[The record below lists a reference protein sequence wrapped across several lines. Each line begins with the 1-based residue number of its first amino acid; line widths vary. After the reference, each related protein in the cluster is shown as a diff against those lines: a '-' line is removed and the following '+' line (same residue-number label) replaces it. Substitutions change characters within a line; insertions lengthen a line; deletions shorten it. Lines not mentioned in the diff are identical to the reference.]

1 MVILSYLSTPTILQS
16 LCQLFKWQKSLL
28 RAGLWSYSP
37 IGMVRI
43 TRKDY
48 SIPMKEY
55 SATAKEALGE
65 SELFLDFQQHL
76 SRASKVNRPMLIIG
90 ERGTGKELAASRL
103 HFLSNRWEKPFV
115 TMNCASLP
123 PGLIE
128 SELFGHEAGSFTGAS
143 GRRKGRFEEAD
154 GGTLFLDEIGL
165 IPMEVQEK
173 ILRAVE
179 YGTFERV
186 GSSYTHEVD
195 VRIVAATN
203 DDLPALCKTG
213 RFKEDLLDRL
223 SFEVL
228 FVPPLRVRQDDI
240 LLLAFH
246 FAARMNRELDR
257 EEDISFSEDVLDKMV
272 HFNWPGNVR
281 QLKNVVERAVYTC
294 ETNEVSEIKLDPFE
308 NPFADKIQST
318 TVSALDIP
326 LVEYKNSMKELEIGF
341 VKRAMKQSGGKQ
353 KIAADLLQLTYDQF
367 RGLYRKYSDELTDG
381 DS

>member
-1 MVILSYLSTPTILQS
+1 
-16 LCQLFKWQKSLL
+16 
-28 RAGLWSYSP
+28 
-37 IGMVRI
+37 
-43 TRKDY
+43 
-48 SIPMKEY
+48 MKEY

-76 SRASKVNRPMLIIG
+76 SRAAKVNRPMLIIG
-90 ERGTGKELAASRL
+90 ERGTGKELASSRL
-103 HFLSNRWEKPFV
+103 HFLSDRWEHPFV

-128 SELFGHEAGSFTGAS
+128 SELFGHEAGSFTGAA

-165 IPMEVQEK
+165 IPLEVQEK

-195 VRIVAATN
+195 VRIIGATN
-203 DDLPALCKTG
+203 DDLPALCEKG

-228 FVPPLRVRQDDI
+228 FVPPLRVRKDDI

-246 FAARMNRELDR
+246 FSARMNRELGRD
-257 EEDISFSEDVLDKMV
+257 EDITFSEEVLDKMIN
-272 HFNWPGNVR
+272 FSWPGNVR

-294 ETNEVSEIKLDPFE
+294 STNIISEIKLDPFK
-308 NPFADKIQST
+308 NPFDEKPKKEFLSIPD
-318 TVSALDIP
+318 VPLD
-326 LVEYKNSMKELEIGF
+326 EYKEAMKELEIGF
-341 VKRAMKQSGGKQ
+341 VRRALVESEGKQ
-353 KIAADLLQLTYDQF
+353 KVAADLLGLTYDQF
-367 RGLYRKYSDELTDG
+367 RGLYRKYTDELSG

>member
-1 MVILSYLSTPTILQS
+1 
-16 LCQLFKWQKSLL
+16 
-28 RAGLWSYSP
+28 
-37 IGMVRI
+37 
-43 TRKDY
+43 
-48 SIPMKEY
+48 MKEY

-76 SRASKVNRPMLIIG
+76 SRAAKVNRPMLIIG

-103 HFLSNRWEKPFV
+103 HFLSDRWENPFV

-128 SELFGHEAGSFTGAS
+128 SELFGHEAGAFTGAA

-186 GSSYTHEVD
+186 GSSYTHEVH

-203 DDLPALCKTG
+203 DDLPALCKQG
-213 RFKEDLLDRL
+213 KFKEDLLDRL

-228 FVPPLRVRQDDI
+228 FVPPLRVREDDI

-246 FAARMNRELDR
+246 FSARMNRELGR
-257 EEDISFSEDVLDKMV
+257 EEDITFSDDVIDKMIN
-272 HFNWPGNVR
+272 FNWPGNVR

-294 ETNEVSEIKLDPFE
+294 STNIISEIKLDPFE
-308 NPFADKIQST
+308 NPFAERDM
-318 TVSALDIP
+318 ALVENP
-326 LVEYKNSMKELEIGF
+326 LDLPLEEYKNAMKELEIGF
-341 VKRAMKQSGGKQ
+341 VKRALKKSDGKQ
-353 KIAADLLQLTYDQF
+353 KVAADLMKLTYDQF
-367 RGLYRKYSDELTDG
+367 RGLYRKYSDEISPG

>member
-1 MVILSYLSTPTILQS
+1 
-16 LCQLFKWQKSLL
+16 
-28 RAGLWSYSP
+28 
-37 IGMVRI
+37 
-43 TRKDY
+43 
-48 SIPMKEY
+48 MKEY
-55 SATAKEALGE
+55 SASAKEALGE

-76 SRASKVNRPMLIIG
+76 SRAAKVNRPMLIIG

-103 HFLSNRWEKPFV
+103 HFLSDRWEQPFV

-128 SELFGHEAGSFTGAS
+128 SELFGHEAGAFTGAS

-186 GSSYTHEVD
+186 GSSFTHEVN

-203 DDLPALCKTG
+203 DDLPALCEQGK
-213 RFKEDLLDRL
+213 FKEDLLDRL

-228 FVPPLRVRQDDI
+228 FVPPLRVREDDI

-246 FAARMNRELDR
+246 FAARMNRELGR
-257 EEDISFSEDVLDKMV
+257 VEDISFSQDVIDKMV
-272 HFNWPGNVR
+272 TFDWPGNVR
-281 QLKNVVERAVYTC
+281 QLKNVVERAVYIC
-294 ETNEVSEIKLDPFE
+294 NDNEIKEIKLDPFE
-308 NPFADKIQST
+308 NPFAEKLNKKT
-318 TVSALDIP
+318 LHTLDLP
-326 LVEYKNSMKELEIGF
+326 VEEYKNAMKEMELGF
-341 VKRAMKQSGGKQ
+341 VKKALVKSGGKQ
-353 KIAADLLQLTYDQF
+353 KVAAELLQLTYDQF
-367 RGLYRKYSDELTDG
+367 RGLYRKYSDEITG
-381 DS
+381 

>member
-1 MVILSYLSTPTILQS
+1 
-16 LCQLFKWQKSLL
+16 
-28 RAGLWSYSP
+28 
-37 IGMVRI
+37 
-43 TRKDY
+43 
-48 SIPMKEY
+48 MKEY
-55 SATAKEALGE
+55 SASAKEALGE

-76 SRASKVNRPMLIIG
+76 SRAAKVNRPMLIIG

-103 HFLSNRWEKPFV
+103 HFLSERWDRPFV

-128 SELFGHEAGSFTGAS
+128 SELFGHEAGAFTGAS

-186 GSSYTHEVD
+186 GSSFTHEVN

-203 DDLPALCKTG
+203 DDLPALCEKG
-213 RFKEDLLDRL
+213 KFKEDLLDRL

-228 FVPPLRVRQDDI
+228 FVPPLRVREDDI

-246 FAARMNRELDR
+246 FAARMNRELGR
-257 EEDISFSEDVLDKMV
+257 VEDIRFSDDIIDKMIS
-272 HFNWPGNVR
+272 FNWPGNVR

-294 ETNEVSEIKLDPFE
+294 NDTEIKEIKLDPFE
-308 NPFADKIQST
+308 NPFADKIENNAVST
-318 TVSALDIP
+318 ADIP
-326 LVEYKNSMKELEIGF
+326 VDEYKKAMKELEVDF
-341 VKRAMKQSGGKQ
+341 VKRALKKCGGKQ
-353 KIAADLLQLTYDQF
+353 KAAADLLQLTYDQF
-367 RGLYRKYSDELTDG
+367 RGLYRKYSDELTAG
-381 DS
+381 E

>member
-1 MVILSYLSTPTILQS
+1 
-16 LCQLFKWQKSLL
+16 
-28 RAGLWSYSP
+28 
-37 IGMVRI
+37 
-43 TRKDY
+43 
-48 SIPMKEY
+48 MKEY
-55 SATAKEALGE
+55 SASAKEALGE

-103 HFLSNRWEKPFV
+103 HFLSDRWDKSFV

-186 GSSYTHEVD
+186 GSSYTHEVN

-203 DDLPALCKTG
+203 DDLPELCQNGK
-213 RFKEDLLDRL
+213 FKEDLLDRL

-228 FVPPLRVRQDDI
+228 FVPPLRVREDDI

-246 FAARMNRELDR
+246 FAARMNRELGR
-257 EEDISFSEDVLDKMV
+257 EEDISFSEEIIDKMV
-272 HFNWPGNVR
+272 TFNWPGNVR

-294 ETNEVSEIKLDPFE
+294 ETNEITEIKLDPFD
-308 NPFADKIQST
+308 NPFADRITDTSVT
-318 TVSALDIP
+318 ALDIP
-326 LVEYKNSMKELEIGF
+326 VEEYKRAMKDLEIDF
-341 VKRAMKQSGGKQ
+341 VKRAMKKSNGKQ
-353 KIAADLLQLTYDQF
+353 KIAAELMQLTYDQF
-367 RGLYRKYSDELTDG
+367 RGLYRKYSDELDDG
-381 DS
+381 E

>member
-1 MVILSYLSTPTILQS
+1 
-16 LCQLFKWQKSLL
+16 
-28 RAGLWSYSP
+28 
-37 IGMVRI
+37 
-43 TRKDY
+43 
-48 SIPMKEY
+48 MKEY

-76 SRASKVNRPMLIIG
+76 SRAAKVNRPMLIIG

-103 HFLSNRWEKPFV
+103 HFLSNRWEQPFV

-128 SELFGHEAGSFTGAS
+128 SELFGHEAGAFTGAS

-165 IPMEVQEK
+165 IPMVVQEK

-186 GSSYTHEVD
+186 GSSFTHEVD

-203 DDLPALCKTG
+203 DDLPSLCEKG
-213 RFKEDLLDRL
+213 KFKEDLLDRL

-228 FVPPLRVRQDDI
+228 FVPPLRVRKNDI

-246 FAARMNRELDR
+246 FAARMNRELER
-257 EEDISFSEDVLDKMV
+257 EDDIIFSEDIIDKMSD
-272 HFNWPGNVR
+272 FSWPGNVR

-294 ETNEVSEIKLDPFE
+294 NNGEITEIKLDPFE
-308 NPFADKIQST
+308 NPFADKLKDNAVST
-318 TVSALDIP
+318 EDIP
-326 LVEYKNSMKELEIGF
+326 VEQYKDAMRKLEVDF
-341 VKRAMKQSGGKQ
+341 VKRALRKSDGKQ
-353 KIAADLLQLTYDQF
+353 KIAAEIMQLTYDQF
-367 RGLYRKYSDELTDG
+367 RGLYRKYSDEL
-381 DS
+381 SLEV